1 MGVPAFLEQR
11 RMQRRHVTTLLPG
24 TLLDAEQRV
33 LQCKP
38 VDISPEGLSI
48 LSGAV
53 LPVGTALE
61 LKTHNASIAFEV
73 IWQKPDFGKKG
84 LVRYGLKAC
93 DPAVDLETL
102 FRDAG
107 CLKTL

>member
-1 MGVPAFLEQR
+1 MGVLAFSEQR
-11 RMQRRHVTTLLPG
+11 RSQRRFLTTLLPG
-24 TLLDAEQRV
+24 TLVDKEERV

-48 LSGAV
+48 LSGTV
-53 LPVGTALE
+53 LPVGTAFH

-84 LVRYGLKAC
+84 LLRYGLKTI
-93 DPAVDLETL
+93 DPNVDLESL
-102 FRDAG
+102 FRDAN
-107 CLKTL
+107 CLKLS